1 MVSLFIK
8 QSTKHIAE
16 QDSKDA
22 KEAKRKKN
30 LETIQQKASED
41 AETDDVVI
49 LMNDDWEDMP
59 TAKDELDLNDELF
72 LMQDM

>member
-8 QSTKHIAE
+8 QSSKHIAE

-22 KEAKRKKN
+22 KEAKRVKQ
-30 LETIQQKASED
+30 LEAIKLKVTED
-41 AETDDVVI
+41 AEREDVI
-49 LMNDDWEDMP
+49 LVNDDWEDMP

-72 LMQDM
+72 VMQDK